1 MELIGKVGK
10 ADLATVYIAEFPKN
24 RYAEFVE
31 SVQPP
36 FPRLKKWVIIVSVMS
51 GCPIQCRICDAGGGF
66 TGMFSA
72 EEIFAQIDYIID
84 KRFSG
89 RTIPVEKFK
98 IHFARMGEPSLN
110 ENLLQV
116 LRQLP
121 GRYKYR
127 SLMPCIS
134 TIAPRGTDE
143 FFDDLMH
150 IKSELYHGTFQL
162 QFSIHSTDEKERDY
176 LMPVKKWH
184 LSQIAQYG
192 ERFYQK
198 GDRKIG
204 LNFALA
210 EGSSF
215 EPGVIAEKFDP
226 DKFLIKIT
234 PLNPTHTAAKNN
246 LSSFIDAY
254 QGPGQ
259 CDAIDQ
265 LREIGF
271 EVLLSI
277 GETQED
283 QIGSNCGQYIRRHL
297 ENHRHIE
304 NAYIYDVDTP

>member
-1 MELIGKVGK
+1 
-10 ADLATVYIAEFPKN
+10 
-24 RYAEFVE
+24 
-31 SVQPP
+31 
-36 FPRLKKWVIIVSVMS
+36 
-51 GCPIQCRICDAGGGF
+51 
-66 TGMFSA
+66 MFSA
-72 EEIFAQIDYIID
+72 EEIFAQTDYIID
-84 KRFSG
+84 LRFPD

-121 GRYKYR
+121 DRYKYR

-162 QFSIHSTDEKERDY
+162 QFSIHSTDETERNH
-176 LMPVKKWH
+176 LMPAKKWH
-184 LSQIAQYG
+184 LSQIARYG
-192 ERFYQK
+192 ERFYQH
-198 GDRKIG
+198 
-204 LNFALA
+204 
-210 EGSSF
+210 
-215 EPGVIAEKFDP
+215 FDP

-304 NAYIYDVDTP
+304 NAYVYDVDTP

>member
-10 ADLATVYIAEFPKN
+10 ADLATVYIAEFPGN

-31 SVQPP
+31 SAQPP
-36 FPRLKKWVIIVSVMS
+36 FPRSEKWVIIVSVMS

-66 TGMFSA
+66 TGVFSP

-84 KRFSG
+84 KRFPG
-89 RTIPVEKFK
+89 RTVPVERFK

-110 ENLLQV
+110 KNLLQV

-121 GRYKYR
+121 GRYQYR

-134 TIAPRGTDE
+134 TIAPNGTDE
-143 FFDDLMH
+143 FFDNLVH
-150 IKSELYHGTFQL
+150 IKNELYHGTFQL
-162 QFSIHSTDEKERDY
+162 QFSVHSTDETERDH
-176 LMPVKKWH
+176 LMPVKKWTQ
-184 LSQIAQYG
+184 SQIAKYG
-192 ERFYQK
+192 ERFFQD

-215 EPGVIAEKFDP
+215 EPAVIADVFDP
-226 DKFLIKIT
+226 DKFVVKIT
-234 PLNPTHTAAKNN
+234 PLNPTHTAAKNS

-254 QGPGQ
+254 HGNRQ
-259 CDAIDQ
+259 CDVTDQ
-265 LREIGF
+265 LRELGF

-297 ENHRHIE
+297 ENHRPLD
-304 NAYIYDVDTP
+304 NAYVYDMDTP

>member
-1 MELIGKVGK
+1 MKIIGKVGK
-10 ADLATVYIAEFPKN
+10 DDLATVYIAEFPNN

-36 FPRLKKWVIIVSVMS
+36 FARLQKWVVIVSVMS
-51 GCPIQCRICDAGGGF
+51 GCPIQCRMCDAGGGF
-66 TGMFSA
+66 TGAFSA
-72 EEIFAQIDYIID
+72 EEIFAQINHVID
-84 KRFSG
+84 LRFPG

-110 ENLLQV
+110 KNLLQV

-121 GRYKYR
+121 DRYQCR

-134 TIAPRGTDE
+134 TIAPNGTDE

-150 IKSELYHGTFQL
+150 IKNELYTGTFQL
-162 QFSIHSTDEKERDY
+162 QFSVHSTDEKERDY
-176 LMPVKKWH
+176 LMPARKWH
-184 LSQIAQYG
+184 LSQIARYG
-192 ERFYQK
+192 ERFYK
-198 GDRKIG
+198 EGDRKIG

-215 EPGVIAEKFDP
+215 EPGVIAEHFDP

-234 PLNPTHTAAKNN
+234 PLNPTHTAAKND

-254 QGPGQ
+254 NTSEK
-259 CDAIDQ
+259 CEAIDQ
-265 LREIGF
+265 LRELGF

-283 QIGSNCGQYIRRHL
+283 QIGSNCGQYVRRHL
-297 ENHRHIE
+297 EKQSHIE
-304 NAYIYDVDTP
+304 NAYVYDIDTP